1 MANSWVSHAPFALR
15 RAHGGDLEA
24 ILALERGP
32 GYEAYVGRSSPAE
45 HAEMLAS
52 DRYVY
57 LVGLEAAG
65 RPFAFAI
72 LRDPDDPHGN
82 LYLKRVAVDHPGE
95 GRGGRFLS
103 AVLDWAFAETTAHR
117 FHLDC
122 FVENMRARKAY
133 EKLGF
138 SHDGVLREAYLAPD
152 GRRRDLALM
161 ALTRPEWQARGS
173 GSAPGSPRPDAP

>member
-1 MANSWVSHAPFALR
+1 MANSQVPHSAVRLR
-15 RAHGGDLEA
+15 RADENDLEA

-52 DRYVY
+52 PRYVY
-57 LVGLEAAG
+57 LVGLEATEP
-65 RPFAFAI
+65 PFAFAI

-82 LYLKRVAVDHPGE
+82 LYLKRVAVDLPGE

-103 AVLDWAFAETTAHR
+103 AVLDWAFAETAAHR

-122 FVENMRARKAY
+122 FVENTRAHKAY
-133 EKLGF
+133 AKLGF

-161 ALTRPEWQARGS
+161 ALTRPEWLARGWEA
-173 GSAPGSPRPDAP
+173 GPGSLPPDAP

>member
-1 MANSWVSHAPFALR
+1 MANSQVPHSPVRLR
-15 RAHGGDLEA
+15 RADENDLQA

-32 GYEAYVGRSSPAE
+32 DFEAYVGRSSAAE

-52 DRYVY
+52 PRYVY
-57 LVGLEAAG
+57 LVGLEAAE

-72 LRDPDDPHGN
+72 LRDPDEPHGN
-82 LYLKRVAVDHPGE
+82 LYLKRVAVDRPGE

-122 FVENMRARKAY
+122 FVENARARRAY
-133 EKLGF
+133 AKLGF

-152 GRRRDLALM
+152 GSRRDLALM

-173 GSAPGSPRPDAP
+173 GSGTGSLPPYAP